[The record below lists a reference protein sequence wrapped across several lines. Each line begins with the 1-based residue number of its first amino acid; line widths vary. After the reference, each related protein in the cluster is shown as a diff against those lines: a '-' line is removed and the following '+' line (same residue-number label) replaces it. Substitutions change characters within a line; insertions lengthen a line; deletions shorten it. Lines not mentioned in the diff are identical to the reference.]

1 MKSNYIQIPIPEYFS
16 ELYNRLNSDQINS
29 EIEEMKL
36 MKIDIVLDNFGIS
49 SVENSSQSELN
60 SDADEI
66 FEIPNKNSKERRIYP
81 A

>member
-66 FEIPNKNSKERRIYP
+66 FEIPNKNSKERRLYP

>member
-60 SDADEI
+60 SDAD
-66 FEIPNKNSKERRIYP
+66 
-81 A
+81 

>member
-1 MKSNYIQIPIPEYFS
+1 
-16 ELYNRLNSDQINS
+16 
-29 EIEEMKL
+29 

-81 A
+81 AWCDAFLKWS